1 MGMKESFLLV
11 KISII
16 VPVLNESSSIKA
28 MMGHWQKLQ
37 ASGAELVFVDGGST
51 DGTVDLLQKG
61 GMSAIPSARGR
72 AVQMNTGAEQASGD
86 ILLFLH
92 ADTFLPDEAL
102 GLLEKTSVWGRFDVR
117 IEGKAR
123 LFPLISFMINLRS
136 RLSGIATGDQALFM
150 TRDAFNRV
158 GRFPEQPLMEDI
170 EISKKLK
177 RLSRPLC
184 LSVPVRTSG
193 RRWEKR
199 GVWNTI
205 FLMWRLRF
213 AYWRGVPATELVK
226 DYQ

>member
-1 MGMKESFLLV
+1 MKESFLLV

-37 ASGAELVFVDGGST
+37 ASRAELVFVDGGST
-51 DGTVDLLQKG
+51 DGTVGLLQKG

-102 GLLEKTSVWGRFDVR
+102 GLVEKTSVWGRFDVR
-117 IEGKAR
+117 IEGEAR
-123 LFPLISFMINLRS
+123 LFPLISFLINLRS

-150 TRDAFNRV
+150 TRDAFDRV

-170 EISKKLK
+170 EISKRLK

-184 LSVPVRTSG
+184 LRVPVRTSG

-226 DYQ
+226 EYQ